1 MEVIKVEPDIDRETL
16 LLVSHS
22 EDSQLSIKEHRPGP
36 FTVVS
41 VEIED
46 KVGVTVSMENVQMK
60 GQYKGGLIL
69 ALVLNLNY
77 DNV

>member
-22 EDSQLSIKEHRPGP
+22 EDSQLSIKEEHRPAP

-46 KVGVTVSMENVQMK
+46 KVGVT
-60 GQYKGGLIL
+60 
-69 ALVLNLNY
+69 
-77 DNV
+77 

>member
-22 EDSQLSIKEHRPGP
+22 EDTQLGMKEDCADP
-36 FTVVS
+36 FTLVS

-46 KVGVTVSMENVQMK
+46 KVSCPS
-60 GQYKGGLIL
+60 
-69 ALVLNLNY
+69 A
-77 DNV
+77 